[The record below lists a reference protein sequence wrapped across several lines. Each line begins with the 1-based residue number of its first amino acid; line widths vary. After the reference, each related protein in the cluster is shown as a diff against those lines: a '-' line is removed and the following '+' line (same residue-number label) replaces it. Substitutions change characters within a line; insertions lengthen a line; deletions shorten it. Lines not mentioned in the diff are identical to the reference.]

1 LGGRKVQIQSIQ
13 CFAGRNIHSHKP
25 VIKITLD
32 IGELYKSPTKDLGNF
47 NGRLLALFPGLE
59 KHYCSLGYE
68 GGFVERLKEG
78 TYIGHV
84 TEHLIIELQNVL
96 GYEVNYG
103 KTRVIEEPSLYDIV
117 FEYKNEKCAVECARS
132 AVNIVSM
139 LVHNEE
145 IDIEGIIKN
154 LRAIAVDTDMGPS
167 TKAIYEEAQKRG
179 IPVVR
184 IGDGS
189 ILRLGYGKYS
199 RTIQASLTD
208 LPSCINVDI
217 AGNKQLTKRLLTES
231 KIPVPDGDT
240 AYSFEGAL
248 QIAREIGFPV
258 VIKPVDSNQGKG
270 VTLNVKNEQEIEAA
284 YNEARKYSR
293 VVIVEKYVKGKD
305 YRVLVIGNR
314 VAAVSERRP
323 PSILG
328 DGVHTVEKLIE
339 IENSSNLRGDDHEKP
354 LTKIKLDAAALK
366 VLRDQGIDKD
376 YIPPLGER
384 IYLRY
389 NGNLSTGGTARECTG
404 EIHPYNADIAVRAAK
419 IIGLDIAGIDVT
431 TEDISVPICVNDGA
445 VIEINAAPG
454 LRMHLFPSEGKAK
467 NVAGD
472 ILDMMFPEASP
483 HSIPIVS
490 VTGTNGKTTT
500 TRLNRHTLSCLG
512 KKVGMT
518 STGGVYIGDECVLK
532 GDNTGPASAAMVLSS
547 REVEAAVLET
557 ARGGIV
563 RKGLGYDLA
572 DVGVITNIAE
582 DHLGI
587 DGMNTLEELAFA
599 KSLVI
604 EAVKSDGYSVLNAD
618 DKFVR
623 YFMER
628 AKSEIIL
635 FSKKSDNPIV
645 REHMQK
651 GKKALYVDEDTIFI
665 FNGKSS
671 IALMNLNEIPITFGG
686 IVECNIE
693 NSLAAAYALYG
704 LNLSV
709 EAIRKGLATF
719 RPDMESNPG
728 RFNIMDM
735 GGFKVMLDYSHNP
748 AGYSEVMK
756 FLEKIDTKRLVGIIG
771 MPGDR
776 NDSSIYKAGKIC
788 SKYFSK
794 IYIKEDNDLRGR
806 EPGEVAG
813 ILYDAVISSGTKK
826 ENVEII
832 YSEVRA
838 LEKALLDAEPGD
850 FIVMFYE
857 DFERA
862 VEVVERIGKQFAKN
876 TVTAGPEILNVG

>member
-1 LGGRKVQIQSIQ
+1 
-13 CFAGRNIHSHKP
+13 
-25 VIKITLD
+25 
-32 IGELYKSPTKDLGNF
+32 
-47 NGRLLALFPGLE
+47 
-59 KHYCSLGYE
+59 
-68 GGFVERLKEG
+68 
-78 TYIGHV
+78 
-84 TEHLIIELQNVL
+84 
-96 GYEVNYG
+96 
-103 KTRVIEEPSLYDIV
+103 
-117 FEYKNEKCAVECARS
+117 
-132 AVNIVSM
+132 M
-139 LVHNEE
+139 
-145 IDIEGIIKN
+145 
-154 LRAIAVDTDMGPS
+154 
-167 TKAIYEEAQKRG
+167 
-179 IPVVR
+179 
-184 IGDGS
+184 
-189 ILRLGYGKYS
+189 
-199 RTIQASLTD
+199 
-208 LPSCINVDI
+208 
-217 AGNKQLTKRLLTES
+217 
-231 KIPVPDGDT
+231 
-240 AYSFEGAL
+240 
-248 QIAREIGFPV
+248 
-258 VIKPVDSNQGKG
+258 
-270 VTLNVKNEQEIEAA
+270 
-284 YNEARKYSR
+284 
-293 VVIVEKYVKGKD
+293 
-305 YRVLVIGNR
+305 
-314 VAAVSERRP
+314 
-323 PSILG
+323 
-328 DGVHTVEKLIE
+328 
-339 IENSSNLRGDDHEKP
+339 
-354 LTKIKLDAAALK
+354 DAAALK

-500 TRLNRHTLSCLG
+500 TRLIRHTLSCLG

-693 NSLAAAYALYG
+693 NSLAAASALYG

-756 FLEKIDTKRLVGIIG
+756 FLEK
-771 MPGDR
+771 
-776 NDSSIYKAGKIC
+776 N
-788 SKYFSK
+788 
-794 IYIKEDNDLRGR
+794 
-806 EPGEVAG
+806 
-813 ILYDAVISSGTKK
+813 
-826 ENVEII
+826 
-832 YSEVRA
+832 
-838 LEKALLDAEPGD
+838 
-850 FIVMFYE
+850 
-857 DFERA
+857 
-862 VEVVERIGKQFAKN
+862 
-876 TVTAGPEILNVG
+876 

>member
-1 LGGRKVQIQSIQ
+1 VQIQSIQ
-13 CFAGRNIHSHKP
+13 CFTGRNIHSHKP

-47 NGRLLALFPGLE
+47 NDRLLALFPGLK
-59 KHYCSLGYE
+59 KHYCSLGFE
-68 GGFVERLKEG
+68 GGFVERLKEE

-84 TEHLIIELQNVL
+84 TEHLIIELQNIL

-103 KTRVIEEPSLYDIV
+103 KTRVVEEPSLYDVV

-132 AVNIVSM
+132 AVNIVSR
-139 LVHNEE
+139 LTDNKEVDTEP
-145 IDIEGIIKN
+145 IINN
-154 LRAIAVDTDMGPS
+154 LRSIAVETEMGPS

-179 IPVVR
+179 IPVMR
-184 IGDGS
+184 IGNGS

-199 RTIQASLTD
+199 RVIQASLTD

-217 AGNKQLTKRLLTES
+217 AGNKQLTKRLLMES

-270 VTLNVKNEQEIEAA
+270 VTLNVKNEQEIETA
-284 YNEARKYSR
+284 YNEAKKYSR
-293 VVIVEKYVKGKD
+293 VILVEKYVKGKD

-323 PSILG
+323 PFILG
-328 DGVHTVEKLIE
+328 DGIHTVKELIE
-339 IENSSNLRGDDHEKP
+339 IENSSNLRGDDHERP

-366 VLRDQGIDKD
+366 VLKDQDIDKD
-376 YIPPLGER
+376 HIPPFGER

-389 NGNLSTGGTARECTG
+389 NGNLSTGGTARECTD
-404 EIHPYNADIAVRAAK
+404 EIHPYNADIAVRAAQ
-419 IIGLDIAGIDVT
+419 IIGLDIAGVDIT
-431 TEDISVPICVNDGA
+431 TEDISTPIYDNDGA

-454 LRMHLFPSEGKAK
+454 LRMHMFPSEGKAK

-472 ILDMMFPEASP
+472 ILDMMFPETYP

-500 TRLNRHTLSCLG
+500 TRLIRHTLTCLG

-518 STGGVYIGDECVLK
+518 STSGVYIGDECVLR
-532 GDNTGPASAAMVLSS
+532 GDNTGPTSAGMVLSS
-547 REVEAAVLET
+547 KEVEVAVLET

-582 DHLGI
+582 DHIGI
-587 DGMNTLEELAFA
+587 DGMNTLEDLAFA

-604 EAVKSDGYSVLNAD
+604 EAVKSEGYSVLNAD
-618 DKFVR
+618 DRFVR

-628 AKSEIIL
+628 AKSDIIL
-635 FSKKSDNPIV
+635 FSKKSNNPIV

-651 GKKALYVDEDTIFI
+651 GKKALYVEEDSIFI

-671 IALMNLNEIPITFGG
+671 MALMNVSEIPITYGG

-693 NSLAAAYALYG
+693 NSLAAASALYG

-709 EAIRKGLATF
+709 ESIREGLATF
-719 RPDMESNPG
+719 RPDVESNPG

-735 GGFKVMLDYSHNP
+735 GNFKVMLDYSHNP

-756 FLEKIDTKRLVGIIG
+756 FLDRIDAKRLVGIIG

-776 NDSSIYKAGKIC
+776 DDSSIYKAGEIC

-806 EPGEVAG
+806 EPGEVAA
-813 ILYDAVISSGTKK
+813 IFYDAVISNGSKK
-826 ENVEII
+826 ENVEIV
-832 YSEVRA
+832 YSEDRA
-838 LEKALLDAEPGD
+838 LEKAIMDAEPGD

-857 DFERA
+857 DFERS
-862 VEVVERIGKQFAKN
+862 VEVVERIRNELAEN
-876 TVTAGPEILNVG
+876 TVTTGAVIQSVG

>member
-1 LGGRKVQIQSIQ
+1 MQIQSIQ
-13 CFAGRNIHSHKP
+13 CFAGRNIYSHKP
-25 VIKITLD
+25 VVKITLD
-32 IGELYKSPTKDLGNF
+32 VGQLYKSPTKDLGNF
-47 NGRLLALFPGLE
+47 NQRLLAMFPGLK

-68 GGFVERLKEG
+68 GGFAERLNEG

-84 TEHLIIELQNVL
+84 TEHLIIEIQNIL

-103 KTRVIEEPSLYDIV
+103 KTRVVEEPSLYNIV

-132 AVNIVSM
+132 AVNIILK
-139 LVHNEE
+139 LVQNEE
-145 IDIEGIIKN
+145 VDIEAILNN
-154 LRAIAVDTDMGPS
+154 LRAIAVETDMGPS
-167 TKAIYEEAQKRG
+167 TKAIYEEAKKRG
-179 IPVVR
+179 IPVTR

-199 RTIQASLTD
+199 RIIQASLTD
-208 LPSCINVDI
+208 FPSCVSVDM

-248 QIAREIGFPV
+248 QIAQEIGFPV
-258 VIKPVDSNQGKG
+258 VIKPLDSNQGKG
-270 VTLNVKNEQEIEAA
+270 VTLNVKNEREMEIA
-284 YNEARKYSR
+284 YNEAKKYSR
-293 VVIVEKYVKGKD
+293 VILVERYVKGKD

-323 PSILG
+323 PFIVG
-328 DGVHTVEKLIE
+328 DGIHTVEELIE
-339 IENSSNLRGDDHEKP
+339 IENSNNLRGDDHEKP
-354 LTKIKLDAAALK
+354 LTKIKLDATALK
-366 VLRDQGIDKD
+366 VLKDQGVDKGH
-376 YIPPLGER
+376 IPPLGKR

-389 NGNLSTGGTARECTG
+389 NGNLSTGGTARECTD
-404 EIHPYNADIAVRAAK
+404 EIHPYNADMAVRAAQ
-419 IIGLDIAGIDVT
+419 IIGLDIAGVDIT
-431 TEDISVPICVNDGA
+431 AEDISVPITHNNGA

-472 ILDMMFPEASP
+472 ILDMMFPEAAP

-500 TRLNRHTLSCLG
+500 TRLIRHTLACLG

-518 STGGVYIGDECVLK
+518 STAGVYIGDECVLK
-532 GDNTGPASAAMVLSS
+532 GDNAGPASAAMVLASK
-547 REVEAAVLET
+547 EVEAAVLET

-582 DHLGI
+582 DHLGM
-587 DGMNTLEELAFA
+587 DGMNTLEDLAFA

-604 EAVKSDGYSVLNAD
+604 EAVKPDGYSVLNAD
-618 DKFVR
+618 DKFVG

-628 AKSEIIL
+628 AKGEIIL

-645 REHMQK
+645 GEHMKK
-651 GKKALYVDEDTIFI
+651 GKKALYVDEDTII
-665 FNGKSS
+665 IYNGKSS
-671 IALMNLNEIPITFGG
+671 EALMNVSEIPITYGG

-693 NSLAAAYALYG
+693 NSLAAASALYG

-719 RPDMESNPG
+719 RPDIKSNPG
-728 RFNIMDM
+728 RFNIVDM
-735 GGFKVMLDYSHNP
+735 GDFKVMLDYSHNP

-756 FLEKIDTKRLVGIIG
+756 FLDRIEAKRLVGIIG

-776 NDSSIYKAGKIC
+776 DDSSIYKAGEIC

-794 IYIKEDNDLRGR
+794 IYIKEDDDLRGR

-813 ILYDAVISSGTKK
+813 IFYDAVISSGTGK
-826 ENVEII
+826 ENVEIV
-832 YSEVRA
+832 YSEDRA
-838 LEKALLDAEPGD
+838 LEKALLDAQSGD

-862 VEVVERIGKQFAKN
+862 VEVVERIRRELAEN
-876 TVTAGPEILNVG
+876 TMATGPVIQSVG